1 MNQNS
6 NAILTLCSH
15 ISAGDGIF
23 PLEPKEYSQLAA
35 DLYKMGKAPRDLF
48 DFTAD
53 DFKTYLKS

>member
-1 MNQNS
+1 MNQDS

-35 DLYKMGKAPRDLF
+35 TLYRAGNSPGIFWGSQQMISKCI
-48 DFTAD
+48 
-53 DFKTYLKS
+53 